1 MLIQYPSVQ
10 LRYVQRQLDRNGY
23 FSTTRHYFLYTCS
36 LAFRSQILAAQLQTR
51 LHGWIAPAAQPQ
63 VLHQIQQSYA
73 VQHYF
78 MACHR
83 ISVVPNNR
91 FKSFEAMVAMDKHT
105 PILRYHDLSLF
116 RHDFMLSSVH
126 CVLTNF

>member
-1 MLIQYPSVQ
+1 MPIQYPSVQ
-10 LRYVQRQLDRNGY
+10 LRYVQRQPNWNGY
-23 FSTTRHYFLYTCS
+23 FSTTRHYFLHACS

-78 MACHR
+78 MASHR
-83 ISVVPNNR
+83 IAAVPNN
-91 FKSFEAMVAMDKHT
+91 
-105 PILRYHDLSLF
+105 
-116 RHDFMLSSVH
+116 
-126 CVLTNF
+126 